1 MRRILLC
8 SLPVFAA
15 CLIVSGCGSSY
26 STPPANSNNAKLTG
40 TYVFEQQVYTYYS
53 RVGYAA
59 KSNASESPQVQN
71 LAPPTAFNQ
80 TANMNRPFQGLVTSA
95 ARPIAAQGSNPNRTG
110 IVWGAMV
117 GSLTF
122 DGKGNVTGGEID
134 YNEPEVGYFT
144 DTVSGAYNINA
155 NNSGIIQIVSKKQGA
170 AFFFNIAIQGVGS
183 AGSASTAM
191 GAQIVESYYD
201 YAGNVEIG
209 TGTMLQQSASLSQ
222 ASLTGNYVFGMQ
234 GETCSGCSGQTATGD
249 LYAAGVLAADGKG
262 GFGSGSEADV
272 ATVFATEDMVPLS
285 GTYAAPDSYGRSAVS
300 LTSGGAMPQS
310 YALYIANPSTFFIL
324 ATDASS
330 STAPAWLFGQAGLQS
345 GTFSN
350 ATLSGNYVLAEN
362 TEDLQNE
369 SRPDTYS
376 DAYLALLSTGG
387 GVFSGTGD
395 TNKAGKVSSNVAY
408 NYGGYA
414 VQSNGRVTFAG
425 TTPAGA
431 PAPIF
436 WMQNSSFGYGV
447 DQLRGST
454 TTQEPGL
461 IFLYG
466 QPVGTGYNAASLKGY
481 YALGTLPA
489 ATSNSI
495 LYVGAVTS
503 DGSANLS
510 GVGAASFFS
519 NNGTSGGTGSTNG
532 TYTVSPNGRG
542 TITGTSSSIFG
553 NGILY
558 VVGGTQAL
566 TIDVSTGDIAPSVQI
581 FTGNLLGLGC
591 SPWDPRC

>member
-1 MRRILLC
+1 MRRLLL
-8 SLPVFAA
+8 SSVVAFTA
-15 CLIVSGCGSSY
+15 CLIVNGCGSS
-26 STPPANSNNAKLTG
+26 SSIPPSNSNNAKLTG

-59 KSNASESPQVQN
+59 KSKTSESAQVQN

-80 TANMNRPFQGLVTSA
+80 IANMNRPFQSLVTSA
-95 ARPIAAQGSNPNRTG
+95 ARPVAAQGSNPNRTG

-170 AFFFNIAIQGVGS
+170 AFFFNIAIQGIGS
-183 AGSASTAM
+183 AGSSSTAA

-209 TGTMLQQSASLSQ
+209 TGIMLQQSGSISS

-234 GETCSGCSGQTATGD
+234 GETCYGCSGQTSTGD
-249 LYAAGVLAADGKG
+249 LYAAGLLAANGSG
-262 GFGSGSEADV
+262 AFGSGEADV
-272 ATVFATEDMVPLS
+272 ATVFATQNEVPLS
-285 GTYAAPDSYGRSAVS
+285 GTYSAPDSYGRSTVS
-300 LTSGGAMPQS
+300 LTSASTMPQS
-310 YALYIANPSTFFIL
+310 YAVYIANPSTFFIL
-324 ATDASS
+324 ATDTST

-345 GTFSN
+345 GSFNDS
-350 ATLSGNYVLAEN
+350 TLSGNYVLAEN
-362 TEDLQNE
+362 TEDLKNE
-369 SRPDTYS
+369 TTPDTFS
-376 DAYLALLSTGG
+376 DAYLALLSAGG
-387 GVFSGTGD
+387 GTFTGTGD
-395 TNKAGKVSSNVAY
+395 TNSAGKVSSNVAY
-408 NYGGYA
+408 KYGAYT
-414 VQSNGRVTFAG
+414 VQPNGRVTFTG
-425 TTPAGA
+425 TTPSGA
-431 PAPIF
+431 PAPVI
-436 WMQNSSFGYGV
+436 WLQNSSFGYGI

-454 TTQEPGL
+454 TAQEPGL
-461 IFLYG
+461 IYLYG
-466 QPVGTGYNAASLKGY
+466 QPVGTGYSAASLKGY

-495 LYVGAVTS
+495 LFVGAVTS

-532 TYTVSPNGRG
+532 TYTISPNGRG

-553 NGILY
+553 NEILY
-558 VVGGTQAL
+558 AVSGTQSL
-566 TIDVSTGDIAPSVQI
+566 SMDVSSGDIAPSVQI
-581 FTGNLLGLGC
+581 FAGSSSGLGC